1 MYFSTAAGV
10 IPFMVYDPTM
20 PIEAVL
26 FDAADTLFTTRG
38 SVGEIY
44 GRVAREYGC
53 TASFDEIQS
62 AFTRQFRHSGPLSR
76 ENEKGWWRDVVRRV
90 FSEVGMVREF
100 NRFFEQVYDQ
110 FRDSRAWILFPETR
124 EVLTELRQ
132 REFKLGVIS
141 NFDSRIYGVMEELG
155 ILSFFATVTI
165 SSEAGFAKPSPEI
178 FEIAAQ
184 SLENS
189 PAQIL
194 LVGDSLNDD
203 VLAGTRS
210 GLQTALV
217 DRRNRY
223 TDFPGIRRI
232 ESLREI
238 FRILP

>member
-1 MYFSTAAGV
+1 
-10 IPFMVYDPTM
+10 M

-62 AFTRQFRHSGPLSR
+62 SFTRQFRHSGPLSTD
-76 ENEKGWWRDVVRRV
+76 NEKAWWRDVVRRV
-90 FSEVGMVREF
+90 FSEVGMIREF

-132 REFKLGVIS
+132 REMKLGVIS

-155 ILSFFATVTI
+155 ILSFFRSVTI

-178 FEIAAQ
+178 FAIAAR
-184 SLENS
+184 SLEHPPS
-189 PAQIL
+189 QIL

-203 VLAGTRS
+203 VIAGSRS
-210 GLQTALV
+210 GLEAALV
-217 DRRNRY
+217 DRRGLY

-238 FRILP
+238 FSIL

>member
-1 MYFSTAAGV
+1 
-10 IPFMVYDPTM
+10 M

-53 TASFDEIQS
+53 TASFDEIQN
-62 AFTRQFRHSGPLSR
+62 AFARQFRHSGPLSTD
-76 ENEKGWWRDVVRRV
+76 NEKAWWREVVRRV
-90 FSEVGMVREF
+90 FSEVGMIREF

-132 REFKLGVIS
+132 REIKLGVIS

-155 ILSFFATVTI
+155 ILSFFRSVTI

-178 FEIAAQ
+178 FTIAAR
-184 SLENS
+184 SLEHS
-189 PAQIL
+189 PSQIL
-194 LVGDSLNDD
+194 LVGDSLSDD
-203 VLAGTRS
+203 VIAGSRS
-210 GLQTALV
+210 GLETALV
-217 DRRNRY
+217 DRRGRY
-223 TDFPGIRRI
+223 TDFPGRRI

-238 FRILP
+238 FSIL